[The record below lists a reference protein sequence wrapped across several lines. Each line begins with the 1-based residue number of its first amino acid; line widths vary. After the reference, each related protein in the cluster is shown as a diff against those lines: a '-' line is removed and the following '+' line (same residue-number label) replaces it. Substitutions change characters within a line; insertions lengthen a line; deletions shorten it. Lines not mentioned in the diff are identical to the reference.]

1 MNPLAEINGFTRE
14 LFKPREH
21 LSIPEWAEKN
31 LTLSARVTNIPGAYS
46 TNLTPYVREP
56 LEAFGDDSV
65 RRVCLVWGAQTSK
78 TTTILAGLAYRLAER
93 PCPALWVMP
102 SEALARSFSETR
114 WLPMIDDCPALA
126 KEKPDNTDKIKI
138 LEQHFRKMSLW
149 FVGSNS
155 PANLA
160 SRSVSLLMLD
170 EVDKYP
176 EAGSS
181 KTEAGALQLA
191 EARVSTYPNH
201 LIITTS
207 TPTTADSTIWSEWLK
222 GDMRFFFVPCPHCGL
237 KQKLIWGQIKWDDKA
252 KLEDSVYDF
261 ALVKSSA
268 FYECEGC
275 KKPITD
281 GQKTA
286 MLRGGE
292 WRATNP
298 NGEPARR
305 SYHLNGLYAPWV
317 TFGSLAVKFLQD
329 KYAGIVGLQDFIN
342 RVLAEPWLEHEQE
355 RIEIKAGGYKMGE
368 VREGEKCVMSV
379 DVQESGGFHTWVLVR
394 AYNDEGKSRM
404 VWAGRL
410 ETWGDIE
417 AKADE
422 FKVLPKMVFIDSG
435 DQTRDVYYQCCL
447 HGWIALVGSDRSSF
461 SEIVGEQKVTRPFAR
476 ISNGDPLSGK
486 TGQSRVGWKWR
497 LCPVWR
503 WSNPSIKDI
512 FSNLLHGDG
521 FVADDAP
528 EVWHTHIRAEVKVAV
543 KNPLNGRTRMVW
555 KQIGKQNHLL
565 DCECMNIVGA
575 GLHKLLRISPAS
587 LTEEEIN
594 GEG

>member
-1 MNPLAEINGFTRE
+1 MNQ
-14 LFKPREH
+14 LFDVKQFARSIFEPREK

-46 TNLTPYVREP
+46 TKLTPYVKEP

-65 RRVCLVWGAQTSK
+65 RRITLVWGAQTSK

-93 PCPALWVMP
+93 PCPSLWVMP

-114 WLPMIDDCPALA
+114 WLPMVDDCPALA

-138 LEQHFRKMSLW
+138 LEQHFRRMSLW

-176 EAGSS
+176 DAGSS
-181 KTEAGALQLA
+181 KSEAGALQLA
-191 EARVSTYPNH
+191 EARVATYPNH
-201 LIITTS
+201 LIIATS
-207 TPTTADSTIWSEWLK
+207 TPTTADSTIWAEWQK
-222 GDMRFFFVPCPHCGL
+222 GDMRFFFVPCPHCNH
-237 KQKLIWGQIKWDDKA
+237 KQKLIWGQVKWDEAA
-252 KLEDSVYDF
+252 KIEEAVYDF
-261 ALVKSSA
+261 KLVKSSA
-268 FYECEGC
+268 YYECENC
-275 KKPITD
+275 KGKITD

-292 WRATNP
+292 WIATNP
-298 NGEPARR
+298 KGEPNRR

-317 TFGSLAVKFLQD
+317 SFGSLAVKFLQD
-329 KYAGIVGLQDFIN
+329 KYSGIIGLQDFVN
-342 RVLAEPWLEHEQE
+342 RILAEPWLEHEQE
-355 RIEIKAGGYKMGE
+355 RIEIKAGGYNMGE
-368 VREGEKCVMSV
+368 VRDGEKTIMSV
-379 DVQESGGFHTWVLVR
+379 DVQESGGFHTWALVR
-394 AYNDEGKSRM
+394 AYNGEGKSRM

-410 ETWGDIE
+410 ETWGDVA

-422 FKVLPKMVFIDSG
+422 FGVEPRCVVIDTG
-435 DQTRDVYYQCCL
+435 DQTRLCYEWICKM
-447 HGWIALVGSDRSSF
+447 GWLGLVGSDKASF
-461 SEIVGEQKVTRPFAR
+461 SEIVGQQKIARPFAR
-476 ISNGDPLSGK
+476 IANGDPFSGK
-486 TGQSRVGWKWR
+486 ATGSREGWKWR
-497 LCPVWR
+497 LAPIWR
-503 WSNPSIKDI
+503 WSNPAIKDI
-512 FSNLLHGDG
+512 FANLVKSDG

-528 EVWHTHIRAEVKVAV
+528 QVWHEHIRAERKISV
-543 KNPLNGRTRMVW
+543 KNPMTGRTRMVW

-575 GLHKLLRISPAS
+575 GLHKLLNITPAS
-587 LTEEEIN
+587 LTDEVEN